1 MKIFSYEVKIFTVTF
16 DQVKAVLLS
25 TINLCVCVY
34 IYIYTHTQIN
44 LPLTI

>member
-25 TINLCVCVY
+25 TINLCA
-34 IYIYTHTQIN
+34 HTQIN

>member
-25 TINLCVCVY
+25 TINLCVY
-34 IYIYTHTQIN
+34 IYTHTHTHTQIN